1 MANEIQDAFDAVYLD
16 GPAGAP
22 YEPPKSE
29 IRDIVGATIQ
39 AEVDAAK
46 ALATVSTNWVDPV
59 RVALGSNWNIATG
72 LQNGQS
78 AQSLTLATGDRV
90 ALYNQTDKSQ
100 NGIYVVVAS
109 GAASR
114 STDANTAAEVS
125 GLAFYVEEGA
135 NAGKQFICSTTGTI
149 TLGTTD
155 LTFSIISDQSALNAD
170 LAELQTALQST
181 ETGIIGDP
189 AWALDLDGVMPITVN
204 QSGET
209 YLIPSPEGTAAIA
222 DKLMPV
228 IDGTVGDYAAGL
240 VVDGYVVLGINQSGE
255 VDFEPSDQL
264 LAKLG
269 TSAADADSLNAI
281 PDEANVWSVTGAG
294 SGVLRFFANQF
305 EIGADTVTRAYL
317 QRAGELWSMAD
328 VRGYIEYFAA
338 SGQSLDLGRV
348 QDADTHVVTDVA
360 PVPSY
365 GLMLNT
371 GLRGVFNQPVS
382 AATLTG
388 FLPAVEVY
396 NDVTFH
402 GETGGASMMRWLH
415 KKARASSLRDR
426 VYCYRA
432 SGVGGFRLDQL
443 NKAGGGQ
450 AYQNQMIEIAA
461 AMNIADIYGKDLIV
475 RAVPWSQGEQDDA
488 DGTAYATYLASLS
501 TLIDDYNTDIKALN
515 SQTDDVHLIIDQ
527 RAGPGGSSAATMS
540 TLAQYRAAQDDP
552 LIHIATP
559 KYFMQYGDS
568 VHLTAEWYAIRGEYY
583 AKCYHALF
591 VAEAGWTGLRPDES
605 GVSLV
610 GDTITLPTEGKVGNL
625 VVDTTTVPAATNHGF
640 VYSDDGGTIGISSVS
655 LNAGTGVITITLS
668 GTPSATNKKLSY
680 ARGASGTPG
689 DTPYAGSI
697 GNIRDSDTTASYA
710 GHPTYTTLPNWLQS
724 FTINL

>member
-1 MANEIQDAFDAVYLD
+1 MPTLTNLASYVWRKYVSNGVASSGFNKPDPDVIVRWGTEIEAAIDEALAAATAGIKIGPPVGLATTGPIVLSGLQEIDGVMTGASAAVMVKDNALASEHGIWLANADAWTRRASSNESDELVGWAFQVKSGTVNGGKVFRVTNTDPITIGTTAINFTEAFD
-16 GPAGAP
+16 
-22 YEPPKSE
+22 
-29 IRDIVGATIQ
+29 
-39 AEVDAAK
+39 
-46 ALATVSTNWVDPV
+46 
-59 RVALGSNWNIATG
+59 
-72 LQNGQS
+72 
-78 AQSLTLATGDRV
+78 
-90 ALYNQTDKSQ
+90 
-100 NGIYVVVAS
+100 
-109 GAASR
+109 
-114 STDANTAAEVS
+114 
-125 GLAFYVEEGA
+125 LAF
-135 NAGKQFICSTTGTI
+135 
-149 TLGTTD
+149 L
-155 LTFSIISDQSALNAD
+155 SAD
-170 LAELQTALQST
+170 IAELQENLPAA
-181 ETGIIGDP
+181 EGNIVGDP

-204 QSGET
+204 QAGET
-209 YLIPSPEGTAAIA
+209 FMIPSKEGTAAIA
-222 DKLMPV
+222 DKLLEFQTDV
-228 IDGTVGDYAAGL
+228 IGNYAAGL
-240 VVDGYVVLGINQSGE
+240 VVNDYIVLGINQRGE

-269 TSAADADSLNAI
+269 TSAADADTLNAI
-281 PDEANVWSVTGAG
+281 PDEANIWSVTGAG
-294 SGVLRFFANQF
+294 SGGLRFFANQF
-305 EIGADTVTRAYL
+305 ETGADTVTRAYL
-317 QRAGELWSMAD
+317 QRTGEAWSMAD

-501 TLIDDYNTDIKALN
+501 TLIDDYNSDIKTLTG
-515 SQTDDVHLIIDQ
+515 QTDDVHLVIDQ

-591 VAEAGWTGLRPDES
+591 VTEAGWTGLRPDES
-605 GVSLV
+605 GVTLV
-610 GDTITLPTEGKVGNL
+610 GNTITLPTEGKVGNL

-640 VYSDDGGTIGISSVS
+640 VYADDGGTIGISSVS

-697 GNIRDSDTTASYA
+697 GNIRDSDTAASYA

-724 FTINL
+724 FTVNL